1 MDEIDSKVFEVTDA
15 HVQAAL
21 DAYLDAWEAI
31 PIGVSRKHFTMR
43 KAIEAS
49 GLTSKLAA
57 LEKSRDHWLR
67 EAQRLLKSGQ
77 DCVDKLAALE
87 DENKRLREEAQKP
100 FNLLDHFTHPQIYDA
115 IREATLG
122 VEISIH
128 AFLTALS
135 KPAALPAEGKGESEA
150 EPAVTVHVYESA
162 TCNGRKMASIRN
174 FDNFIR
180 SLPLGDHSLYATP
193 PAPQPLEGAVK
204 VDAVPARIEWRK
216 RERTF
221 PAVEEPWS
229 VVDYHTGLLIQ
240 QHPEKYETRPLYAL
254 SAPSLSPAPQPVGE
268 VTDDMVRK
276 AGDVLLYQVN
286 APEQVIYAAAR
297 LALTAALASASPS
310 PAAQEDGT
318 IECHGLDTP
327 ERVCFYEQDFYVLS
341 NFSSFRV
348 RWKGRNFDTSE
359 AAYHWEKFPDRANI
373 QFEIEMA
380 DSAHEAF
387 KYAERM
393 KAHRRPDWDE
403 VKVDIMR
410 DILRTKAEQH
420 EYVRRK
426 LLATGDREL
435 VENSW
440 RDDFWGWGPNRDGK
454 NMLGML
460 WMEVRA
466 ELRAAAQE
474 DGI

>member
-1 MDEIDSKVFEVTDA
+1 MVERFDY
-15 HVQAAL
+15 H
-21 DAYLDAWEAI
+21 
-31 PIGVSRKHFTMR
+31 HTMSESLGQYSEGQFVYYSDY
-43 KAIEAS
+43 A
-49 GLTSKLAA
+49 KLAEA
-57 LEKSRDHWLR
+57 LRGIAEGNLGDEPWQANYLR
-67 EAQRLLKSGQ
+67 IRQVA
-77 DCVDKLAALE
+77 LA
-87 DENKRLREEAQKP
+87 
-100 FNLLDHFTHPQIYDA
+100 
-115 IREATLG
+115 
-122 VEISIH
+122 
-128 AFLTALS
+128 ALS
-135 KPAALPAEGKGESEA
+135 KPAACSNEQRELPAEGKGESEA